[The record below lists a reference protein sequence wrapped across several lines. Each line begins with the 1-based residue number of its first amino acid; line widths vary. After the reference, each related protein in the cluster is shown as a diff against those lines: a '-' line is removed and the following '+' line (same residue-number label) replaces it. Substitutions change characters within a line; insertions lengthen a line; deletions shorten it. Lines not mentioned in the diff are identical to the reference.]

1 MPYMVEWQRD
11 LHPWTSLLY
20 KIFFVII
27 SFYNSY
33 SINLTNS
40 AGAGLVIVRGAS
52 A

>member
-33 SINLTNS
+33 SINLIS